1 VIQLGMGLVL
11 ILTICLGMALG
22 VGSGYLV
29 ISSILKAFAR
39 KPESP
44 KAAQVLAQHG
54 VAGD

>member
-1 VIQLGMGLVL
+1 MIQLGMGLVL